1 MPVKGSF
8 GDWHPWVSFV
18 WFAEVLGFSMF
29 LMQPVCLALSLGCGF
44 VYALRLKGSREMGA
58 LLKYL
63 LPIMLLTAVLNPA
76 FNHEGAT
83 ILTYLPSGNPLTL
96 ESMLYGAASGA
107 LLAAVMLW
115 FSCFN
120 RIITSDKFVYLFG
133 RAAPALSLALSMAL
147 RFVPR
152 FVRQM
157 KSVAQAQRC
166 LGRDWKTG
174 KLIHRIRCAGT
185 ILSVMMS
192 WALENGL
199 ETADSMKSRGYGL
212 PGRTAYSIYRF
223 QRRDGVAL
231 GCFAVLGLYVLA
243 GCLTGALDWR
253 WYPTVKY
260 PPLNGYALSVLVCML
275 ALYAAPLILEG
286 WEERKWKATRCGR

>member
-1 MPVKGSF
+1 MKGSF

-18 WFAEVLGFSMF
+18 WFVEVLGFSMF
-29 LMQPVCLALSLGCGF
+29 LMQPVCLLLSLGCGF
-44 VYALRLKGSREMGA
+44 AYALHLKGMREMGS

-63 LPIMLLTAVLNPA
+63 LPVMLLTAVLNPA

-83 ILTYLPSGNPLTL
+83 ILTYFPSGNPLTL
-96 ESMLYGAASGA
+96 ESILYGAASG
-107 LLAAVMLW
+107 VMLASVVLW
-115 FSCFN
+115 FGCFN
-120 RIITSDKFVYLFG
+120 KIITSDKFVYLFG
-133 RAAPALSLALSMAL
+133 KAAPALSLALSMAL

-166 LGRDWKTG
+166 LGRDWKKG
-174 KLIHRIRCAGT
+174 KLLHRIRCAGT

-212 PGRTAYSIYRF
+212 PRRTAYSIYRF
-223 QRRDGVAL
+223 QKRDGIAL
-231 GCFAVLGLYVLA
+231 LCFALLGLYVLI
-243 GCLTGALDWR
+243 GCTVGALDFR

-260 PPLNGYALSVLVCML
+260 PPLSGYSLSVLCCML

-286 WEERKWKATRCGR
+286 WEAGKWKATRCGR